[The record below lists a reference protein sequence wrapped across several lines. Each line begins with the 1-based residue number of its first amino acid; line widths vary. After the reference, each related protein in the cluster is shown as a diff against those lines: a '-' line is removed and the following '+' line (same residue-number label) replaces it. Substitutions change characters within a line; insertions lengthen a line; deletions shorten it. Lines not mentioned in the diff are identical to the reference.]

1 MKGEKYSETKARTS
15 RINYDIK
22 KGLSR
27 ELALERERMRS
38 EGKKPPRFVVSPQ
51 KILSRHPRARVRS
64 RKRRGRS
71 IARG

>member
-1 MKGEKYSETKARTS
+1 MALASWGRRLKYMKGKKYSETKARTS

-38 EGKKPPRFVVSPQ
+38 EGKKPPRFVVSLNRFFPA
-51 KILSRHPRARVRS
+51 IPVP
-64 RKRRGRS
+64 G
-71 IARG
+71 